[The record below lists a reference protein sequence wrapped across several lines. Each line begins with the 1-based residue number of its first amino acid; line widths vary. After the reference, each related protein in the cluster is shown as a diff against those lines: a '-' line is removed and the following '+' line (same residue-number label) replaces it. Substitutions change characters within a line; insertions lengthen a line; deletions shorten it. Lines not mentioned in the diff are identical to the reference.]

1 VTTAGGDLAV
11 VVATQGHYD
20 EEALEAVL
28 HHDVPYVGLVASRKR
43 AAAVRSV
50 LEANGVPGLAR
61 IRNPAGLDLGART
74 PSEVALAILAEIVQQ
89 QPSESVTRADAL
101 HHAAAAQTA
110 ASSLEPALDAVDPVC
125 GMQVDVATS
134 RHTADVERT
143 RYYFCCALCRARFV
157 ADPQQFLRP

>member
-1 VTTAGGDLAV
+1 VTTAGGDLAA

-28 HHDVPYVGLVASRKR
+28 KHDVPYVGLVASRKR

-50 LEANGVPGLAR
+50 LEGNGVPGIAR

-74 PSEVALAILAEIVQQ
+74 PSEVALSILAEIVQQ
-89 QPSESVTRADAL
+89 QPSESVARADAPR
-101 HHAAAAQTA
+101 HAAAAQTA
-110 ASSLEPALDAVDPVC
+110 DSSHEPALDAVDPVC
-125 GMQVDVATS
+125 GMQVDVATAS
-134 RHTADVERT
+134 HTADVEGA

-157 ADPQQFLRP
+157 ADPQPFLRP